1 MALTPEDVVNKR
13 FQPTKFREGYD
24 QDEVDDFLD
33 EIVVEM
39 RRLTEEND
47 GLRKQV
53 AELEAQLGDSAVPAP
68 APVAATPVVEEELEP
83 VVEEI
88 ETVEEEAA
96 PAPSPLAA
104 PVAEAPA
111 AEAPAA
117 PAPSGDAQSAA
128 GMLAMAQQL
137 HDQYVAEG
145 KAEGQRIIEESKAE
159 ADATIRDAQE
169 QSRRT
174 LTELS
179 EKKAELE
186 DRVEWLRGF
195 EGDYLSRMK
204 SYIQGQLKD
213 LEAHTSLADKQ

>member
-104 PVAEAPA
+104 PV

>member
-47 GLRKQV
+47 SLRKQV
-53 AELEAQLGDSAVPAP
+53 AELEAQLDGSEVPAP
-68 APVAATPVVEEELEP
+68 APVAATPVVEEEPEP
-83 VVEEI
+83 VVEDVTE
-88 ETVEEEAA
+88 VEEEAA

-104 PVAEAPA
+104 PVAET
-111 AEAPAA
+111 AA
-117 PAPSGDAQSAA
+117 PTPSGDAQSAA

-145 KAEGQRIIEESKAE
+145 KAEGQRIIEEAKAE